1 MKKENEKVSEDLW
14 GVDSFEEIGNPYE
27 ETKEK
32 DWETIERKEKIPLFQ
47 AFKDQEEYV
56 EEYNSVLNT
65 IPKKKRYIFATF
77 IMRLN
82 QSVREGHYSE

>member
-1 MKKENEKVSEDLW
+1 MKKE
-14 GVDSFEEIGNPYE
+14 
-27 ETKEK
+27 KEK
-32 DWETIERKEKIPLFQ
+32 DWKTIERKEKIPLFQ

-56 EEYNSVLNT
+56 EEYNNVLNT

-82 QSVREGHYSE
+82 QSVREEHYSE